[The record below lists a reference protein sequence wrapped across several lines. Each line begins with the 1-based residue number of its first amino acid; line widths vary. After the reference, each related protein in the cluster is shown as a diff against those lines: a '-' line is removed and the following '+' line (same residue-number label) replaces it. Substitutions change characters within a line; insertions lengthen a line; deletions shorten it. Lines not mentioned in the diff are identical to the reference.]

1 MRKPV
6 EGRLPDYLP
15 EERPKFAGAYF
26 AERVFGGDEE
36 GGWWYNIYDH
46 QASVLIPEGQD
57 PMAVALALWKSFPTW
72 MMAVRWGLFFPRG
85 RFTSIGRKP
94 RRNTTIPTRST
105 TSSRGQPTEYC
116 GHGFYKRLAQK

>member
-57 PMAVALALWKSFPTW
+57 PMAVALALWEEFSHMDDGRSLGSVLSTG
-72 MMAVRWGLFFPRG
+72 AVYVYWEESPKEHHD
-85 RFTSIGRKP
+85 T
-94 RRNTTIPTRST
+94 N
-105 TSSRGQPTEYC
+105 
-116 GHGFYKRLAQK
+116 AQHYE